1 MNNPVPRVEQF
12 LERGKQQGVVAAV
25 AGELALLQM
34 SPGPMVASE
43 ARGVEVSITKV
54 NVPIMAR
61 R

>member
-1 MNNPVPRVEQF
+1 VISDT
-12 LERGKQQGVVAAV
+12 GKQVEGLS